1 MMRKIIHPLKIFL
14 FICSASFIL
23 AGCAT
28 SKPRPVDVKG
38 CNVILVIIDDL
49 RPDHLGCYG
58 YKRKVSAAI
67 DAIAADSVVFD
78 NAFSQA
84 PYTLP
89 STISII
95 TSLYPSSHGMFLI
108 YKDKLSKR
116 VQTIAEIF
124 SAYQYRTAWFSLL
137 KTPHLDVDIGFGRG
151 FQDKV
156 QLGIE
161 FEGRQELL
169 SWIEKNRKHKFFLA
183 MDIRR
188 VHDFFRFI
196 RTSSKHKAG
205 HAGAEQESSSGDV
218 ERDFYLKLVKLALE
232 KKSPFNDPT
241 MVSGHRELFNGI
253 YSEEKVDR
261 IKQLFPEDKRQ
272 QLDNIR
278 DGLFSAWVRSEAGKD
293 IQSWIN
299 AYDETISTTDRELIK
314 PLLRELKRLGL
325 YDKTLIIITAD
336 HGEAF
341 GEHNEYG
348 HNSLVYE
355 VNHVPLIIKMPYASK
370 PWRTKEL
377 AQGVDIMPTALDL
390 AGIATPHQAQGK
402 SLSGLL
408 RQSSTNGPNEYV
420 FEQGRNKSSI
430 RSKEWRLIVP
440 NMEKRKKGVKYL
452 YHLSVDPHERNNL
465 YYFEQKI
472 ASKMQNELDRWQG
485 SLVSYKDKEYEFSP
499 EIDRLTRERIR
510 ETGYW

>member
-1 MMRKIIHPLKIFL
+1 MLKIIQLGKIL
-14 FICSASFIL
+14 LVCL
-23 AGCAT
+23 AGLILSGCST
-28 SKPRPVDVKG
+28 LSPGKVDTRG

-58 YKRKVSAAI
+58 YKKNVSPAI
-67 DAIAADSVVFD
+67 DALAADSVLFE

-89 STISII
+89 STMSIL
-95 TSLYPSSHGMFLI
+95 TSVYPSAHGMFFV
-108 YKDKLSKR
+108 YKDKLSTR
-116 VQTIAEIF
+116 LQTMAEIF
-124 SAYQYRTAWFSLL
+124 STYQYHTAWFSLL

-151 FQDKV
+151 FQDKM
-156 QLGIE
+156 QLDVE
-161 FEGRQELL
+161 LEGRQELIA
-169 SWIEKNRKHKFFLA
+169 WIEKNRENKFFLA

-205 HAGAEQESSSGDV
+205 HAGVEQESSSDDV
-218 ERDFYLKLVKLALE
+218 ERDFYLKIVKLALE
-232 KKSPFNDPT
+232 KKAPFNDPA
-241 MVSGHRELFNGI
+241 MVSGHRDLFNGI
-253 YSEEKVDR
+253 YSAEKIDR
-261 IKQLFPEDKRQ
+261 IKQLFPEGKRQ

-348 HNSLVYE
+348 HNSLIYE
-355 VNHVPLIIKMPYASK
+355 VNHIPLIIKMPYAQK
-370 PWRTKEL
+370 GRRTKEL
-377 AQGVDIMPTALDL
+377 AQGVDILPTALEFAD
-390 AGIATPHQAQGK
+390 IVIPHQAQGR
-402 SLSGLL
+402 SLARLI
-408 RQSSTNGPNEYV
+408 REENIPGPNEYA

-430 RSKEWRLIVP
+430 RSKEWRLILA
-440 NMEKRKKGVKYL
+440 NGNKRKLGPKQL
-452 YHLSVDPHERNNL
+452 YNLKLDPQERNNV
-465 YYFEQKI
+465 YYSQLEV
-472 ASKMQNELDRWQG
+472 ASRMQNELDRWQG
-485 SLVSYKDKEYEFSP
+485 SLVSYKDEEYKFSP
-499 EIDRLTRERIR
+499 EIDKAGQERIR
-510 ETGYW
+510 KTGYW